1 MIKRG
6 WDKKENVTL
15 HFGDWRDIMKTLPK
29 FDGVYIDTWDEQIH
43 DFIRYSPNFLKKGG
57 LLSYFNN
64 PKDDFDKDGISDY
77 VLDLMNGNFDVRI
90 ESITI
95 PNVDNPERQTG
106 TSDIAYWWQKDKVYN
121 SPILILK

>member
-1 MIKRG
+1 
-6 WDKKENVTL
+6 
-15 HFGDWRDIMKTLPK
+15 MKTLPK

-57 LLSYFNN
+57 MLSYFNN